1 MTFSLRVF
9 TCRISH
15 VRARL
20 LAVAAVICA
29 ALSIAGCE
37 RLSPTK
43 PLLTSIPEIQR
54 LSTTEAERGYPVR
67 IRGTATYYHESSS
80 SLVVQSGSQG
90 ILVETSRVQTE
101 ASRVQPPI
109 VTGREVEVVG
119 LTGPGESTTIVIG
132 TSVRELHPA
141 KDPAVARV
149 TVADLQSGR
158 FSYRWVEATGVVR
171 SAREEGD
178 RRLLLT
184 VATGDGVI
192 LVHVNNSGGPGV
204 GDGFVDARIR
214 ISGVAL
220 TTFDMRGKPVRL
232 QMLVP
237 GVANISVE
245 NPPAADPFSVP
256 VQSIDTVV
264 KSAERGR
271 LEHRVRLQGVI
282 AVRPD
287 GTTTLSD
294 GTGSLPVRL
303 EETTAELPDV
313 PVDVAAF
320 VDRTGPTVALQFAVF
335 RSIETASSIRRDPEA
350 AKGPAAGARPI
361 ETIDQIRRLP
371 PVEARRGF
379 PVRVR
384 GVVTYLMRHRNFIFV
399 QDATAGIF
407 VVNTGPVVEPG
418 QLVEL
423 RGESAAGSFA
433 PIIDKGFARV
443 VGQTNLPVPIRV
455 PIGELFSGRYDS
467 QYVEAEGTVQGVVAQ
482 GPDAA
487 LSLVSG
493 AYKFK
498 VVLPGLGMR
507 LPLHL
512 VDSRVR
518 VRGACGSIFNETRQ
532 LLSIQVLVPE
542 TSPVTVLASSP
553 APPQSLPVQPINTLL
568 QFKPEQPF
576 GHRVR
581 IKGVVTLRRPGGT
594 AFVSDATGGVAI
606 RAARDFPVSAG
617 DRVDVVGFPGKAD
630 YLAVLENA
638 VVQKRD
644 SGALPPATFI
654 TADEALTGNYN
665 AQLVKME
672 GHVLERITHST
683 KSVLTLQA
691 GQHTF
696 TAVLE
701 TGLNT
706 GSLATIRSGSLVLI
720 TGVCL
725 VTAEQ
730 SMTKD
735 SRVVIQDFRLAL
747 SRPED
752 VVVLSHASWW
762 SVQRMLWLLVVAL
775 LVVLTALVWALVLRR
790 RVHRQTVF
798 IRQQL
803 QTEGALREAAQ
814 AANSAKSE
822 FLANMSHE
830 IRTPMNGVIGMTALA
845 LGTELTPYQ
854 ADCLN
859 TVKGSAESL
868 LTILND
874 ILDFSKIESRKLELE
889 SIPFSVA
896 DMIADALKP
905 MTYRAGEK
913 ELEILVD
920 IAPDVPEGV
929 VGDPVRM
936 KQIIT
941 NLVGNAIKFTERGH
955 VMVAVREETRREG
968 CTRLRFSV
976 ADTGIGIPAEQQA
989 RVFEAFSQA
998 DGSTTRRFGGTGLGL
1013 AISSTLVRLMGGRI
1027 WVESTPGSGST
1038 FSFTVALDTAV
1049 LPVNPATDQ
1058 TRLAMVPVLIVD
1070 DNAVNRRILESQVAA
1085 WGMRPTT
1092 ADGGQQALDAL
1103 TAATRAGESF
1113 PLVLLDSHMPDLDGF
1128 AVAAAIA
1135 ERPELAGATI
1145 MMLSSSGFEG
1155 EGARCR
1161 SLGVAA
1167 HLTKP
1172 IRQSDLLE
1180 AICRTFNQETR
1191 QTMGHPERVVPA
1203 PAPLVRP
1210 LQVLV
1215 AEDNVVNQR
1224 VASGLLRKRGHEVTV
1239 VADGRAALA
1248 AIAATSFDVVLM
1260 DVQMPEMDGFE
1271 ATTAIRAEEAVTG
1284 EHLRIIAMTA
1294 HAMAGDRDR
1303 CLRVGMD
1310 GYVSKPLDP
1319 RLLYAVVEQEEITPA
1334 SGAPAFERA
1343 AALERLGG
1351 DSALLSEVIQLFLED
1366 CPIRVA
1372 AIRAAIDVRDADAI
1386 CNEAHALKGAASN
1399 LSAVSLF
1406 ETAEILEQLGRDHR
1420 FDAADAACRRLSD
1433 EAAHV
1438 LDTLRRSEAAA

>member
-1 MTFSLRVF
+1 MRLSLRVGI
-9 TCRISH
+9 CRIARA
-15 VRARL
+15 RARL
-20 LAVAAVICA
+20 LAVAAMVCAGA
-29 ALSIAGCE
+29 ALSLTACE
-37 RLSPTK
+37 RASRTK
-43 PLLTSIPEIQR
+43 PVLTSILEIQR
-54 LSTTEAERGYPVR
+54 LGPAEAERGYPVR

-80 SLVVQSGSQG
+80 SLVVQAGSQG
-90 ILVETSRVQTE
+90 ILVETSRVQT
-101 ASRVQPPI
+101 PI
-109 VTGREVEVVG
+109 AAGREIEVVG
-119 LTGPGESTTIVIG
+119 LTGPGESTPIVIG
-132 TSVRELHPA
+132 TSVTELQPA
-141 KDPAVARV
+141 RPPAPERV
-149 TVADLQSGR
+149 TAADLRSGE

-178 RRLLLT
+178 QRFLMT

-192 LVHVNNSGGPGV
+192 LVHVNNSAGPGV
-204 GDGFVDARIR
+204 GDGFIDAKTRVR
-214 ISGVAL
+214 GVAR

-237 GVANISVE
+237 GIAHITIVDA
-245 NPPAADPFSVP
+245 PAADPFSVP
-256 VQSIDTVV
+256 IQSIGAVV
-264 KSAERGR
+264 KGGAERGR
-271 LEHRVRLQGVI
+271 LEHRVRLQGAI
-282 AVRPD
+282 AARPD
-287 GTTTLSD
+287 GTTILTD
-294 GTGSLPVRL
+294 GTGSVHVRL
-303 EETTAELPDV
+303 EETTAELPTG
-313 PVDVAAF
+313 PVDVSAF
-320 VDRTGPTVALQFAVF
+320 VERTGQDVALDFAVF
-335 RSIETASSIRRDPEA
+335 RSIEAASTMRRDAEA
-350 AKGPAAGARPI
+350 AAEGPAAGARPI
-361 ETIDQIRRLP
+361 ETIAQVRRLP

-384 GVVTYLMRHRNFIFV
+384 GVVTYLMKHRNFTFV

-407 VVNTGPVVEPG
+407 VANIGPLVEAG
-418 QLVEL
+418 DLVEL
-423 RGESAAGSFA
+423 RGRSAAGSFA
-433 PIIDKGFARV
+433 PIIDKGIARV
-443 VGQTNLPVPIRV
+443 VGRAALPVPIRV

-467 QYVEAEGTVQGVVAQ
+467 QWVEAEGTVQGVVAQ

-493 AYKFK
+493 SYKFK
-498 VVLPGLGMR
+498 VLLPGLGAR

-518 VRGACGSIFNETRQ
+518 VLGACGSIFNESRQ
-532 LLSIQVLVPE
+532 LLSIQVLVPGMSRLTIVE
-542 TSPVTVLASSP
+542 PSP

-581 IKGVVTLRRPGGT
+581 IQGIVTLRRPGGT
-594 AFVSDATGGVAI
+594 VFVSDATGGVAI
-606 RAARDFPVSAG
+606 RAARDIPVSAG
-617 DRVDVVGFPGKAD
+617 DRVDVVGFPGQAD

-644 SGALPPATFI
+644 PGILPSATFI
-654 TADEALTGNYN
+654 TAEEALTGNFN

-672 GHVLERITHST
+672 GYVLERVTHST

-701 TGLNT
+701 TGLNA
-706 GSLATIRSGSLVLI
+706 GSFATIRSGSLVLI

-747 SRPED
+747 SRPQE
-752 VVVLSHASWW
+752 VVVLKNASWW
-762 SVQRMLWLLVVAL
+762 SVQRMLWLLMGAI
-775 LVVLTALVWALVLRR
+775 LVVLTALVWVLVLRR
-790 RVHRQTVF
+790 RVQRQTAF

-896 DMIADALKP
+896 DMISDALKP

-920 IAPDVPEGV
+920 IGPEVPEGV

-955 VMVAVREETRREG
+955 VMVAVREETRRDG

-976 ADTGIGIPAEQQA
+976 ADTGIGIPAEKQA
-989 RVFEAFSQA
+989 NVFEAFSQA

-1038 FSFTVALDTAV
+1038 FSFTVALDTA
-1049 LPVNPATDQ
+1049 PSPASVTTDQ
-1058 TRLAMVPVLIVD
+1058 ARLARVPVLIVD

-1113 PLVLLDSHMPDLDGF
+1113 PLVLLDSQMPDLDGF

-1135 ERPELAGATI
+1135 DRPELAGATI

-1180 AICRTFNQETR
+1180 AICRTFNRDTRET
-1191 QTMGHPERVVPA
+1191 MSHSERVVPA
-1203 PAPLVRP
+1203 PVPLVRP
-1210 LQVLV
+1210 LRVLV

-1224 VASGLLRKRGHEVTV
+1224 VASGLLRKRGHEAIV

-1248 AIAATSFDVVLM
+1248 AIAAATFDVVLM

-1271 ATTAIRAEEAVTG
+1271 ATTEIRAQEAVTG
-1284 EHLRIIAMTA
+1284 GHLRVIAMTA
-1294 HAMAGDRDR
+1294 HAMAGDRVR
-1303 CLRVGMD
+1303 CLRAGMD

-1319 RLLYAVVEQEEITPA
+1319 RLLYAVVEQEELTPSSEA
-1334 SGAPAFERA
+1334 VAPAFERA
-1343 AALERLGG
+1343 AALERMGG
-1351 DSALLSEVIQLFLED
+1351 DRALLSEVIQLFLED
-1366 CPIRVA
+1366 CPSRVA
-1372 AIRAAIDVRDADAI
+1372 AIRVAIDVRDADTL
-1386 CNEAHALKGAASN
+1386 CSEAHALKGAASN
-1399 LSAVSLF
+1399 LSAISLF

-1420 FDAADAACRRLSD
+1420 FDAADAACRRLAD

>member
-1 MTFSLRVF
+1 MTLSLRGG
-9 TCRISH
+9 TCRIAP

-20 LAVAAVICA
+20 FTAAAVVCAGLAVS
-29 ALSIAGCE
+29 LTGCE
-37 RLSPTK
+37 RASRAK
-43 PLLTSIPEIQR
+43 SVLTSISEIQR
-54 LSTTEAERGYPVR
+54 LPPADAERGYPVR
-67 IRGTATYYHESSS
+67 IRGTATYYHESSA
-80 SLVVQSGSQG
+80 SLVVQTGSQG
-90 ILVETSRVQTE
+90 ILVETSRVQT
-101 ASRVQPPI
+101 PI
-109 VTGREVEVVG
+109 AAGRDVEVVG
-119 LTGPGESTTIVIG
+119 LSGLGESTTIVVA
-132 TSVRELHPA
+132 TSVTELQPA
-141 KDPAVARV
+141 QGPTAERV
-149 TVADLQSGR
+149 TVDDLQSGKL
-158 FSYRWVEATGVVR
+158 SYRWVEATGVVR

-178 RRLLLT
+178 QRFLMT

-192 LVHVNNSGGPGV
+192 LVHVNNSAGPGV
-204 GDGFVDARIR
+204 GDGFIDAKTRV
-214 ISGVAL
+214 SGVAL

-237 GVANISVE
+237 GIANITIE
-245 NPPAADPFSVP
+245 DAPAADPFSVP
-256 VQSIDTVV
+256 IQSIGAVM
-264 KSAERGR
+264 KKAERGR

-282 AVRPD
+282 ATRPD
-287 GTTTLSD
+287 GTTSLTD
-294 GTGSLPVRL
+294 RTGSVLVRL
-303 EETTAELPDV
+303 EETTSELPGV
-313 PVDVAAF
+313 PVDVSAF
-320 VDRTGPTVALQFAVF
+320 VDRTGPTVALDSAVF
-335 RSIETASSIRRDPEA
+335 RSIEAASAIRRDA
-350 AKGPAAGARPI
+350 AAASEGPAAGARPI
-361 ETIDQIRRLP
+361 ETIAQVRHLP

-379 PVRVR
+379 PVHVR
-384 GVVTYLMRHRNFIFV
+384 GVVTYLMRHRNFTFV

-407 VVNTGPVVEPG
+407 VANIGPIVEPG
-418 QLVEL
+418 DLVEL
-423 RGESAAGSFA
+423 EGQSAAGSFA
-433 PIIDKGFARV
+433 PIIDKGVARV
-443 VGQTNLPVPIRV
+443 VGQTAFPVPIRV

-467 QYVEAEGTVQGVVAQ
+467 QWVEAEGTVQGVVAQ

-493 AYKFK
+493 SYRFK
-498 VVLPGLGMR
+498 AVLPGLGAR

-512 VDSRVR
+512 VDTRVR
-518 VRGACGSIFNETRQ
+518 VLGACGSIFNETRQ
-532 LLSIQVLVPE
+532 LLSIQVLVPGMSRLTIVE
-542 TSPVTVLASSP
+542 PSP
-553 APPQSLPVQPINTLL
+553 APRQSLPVQPINTLL

-581 IKGVVTLRRPGGT
+581 IQGIVTLRRPGGT
-594 AFVSDATGGVAI
+594 VFVSDATGGVAI
-606 RAARDFPVSAG
+606 RAAQDLAVSAG

-638 VVQKRD
+638 VVQKREP
-644 SGALPPATFI
+644 GALPPATFI
-654 TADEALTGNYN
+654 TAEEALRGNYN
-665 AQLVKME
+665 AQLVQME
-672 GHVLERITHST
+672 GYVLERVTHSS
-683 KSVLTLQA
+683 KSILTLQA
-691 GQHTF
+691 GQHIF

-701 TGLNT
+701 TALNA
-706 GSLATIRSGSLVLI
+706 GSLAAIRSGSLVLI

-725 VTAEQ
+725 VSAEP

-735 SRVVIQDFRLAL
+735 SRVLIQDFRLAL
-747 SRPED
+747 SRPQD
-752 VVVLSHASWW
+752 VVVLKNSSWW
-762 SVQRMLWLLVVAL
+762 SVQRVLWMLGGAILM
-775 LVVLTALVWALVLRR
+775 VLTALVWVIVLRR
-790 RVHRQTVF
+790 RVHRQTAF

-845 LGTELTPYQ
+845 LGTELTTYQ

-889 SIPFSVA
+889 SIPFSLA
-896 DMIADALKP
+896 DMISDALKP
-905 MTYRAGEK
+905 LAYRAGEK
-913 ELEILVD
+913 EIEILVD
-920 IAPDVPEGV
+920 IAPEVSEGV

-955 VMVAVREETRREG
+955 VMVAVREEARREG

-976 ADTGIGIPAEQQA
+976 SDTGIGIPAEKQA
-989 RVFEAFSQA
+989 KVFEAFSQA

-1038 FSFTVALDTAV
+1038 FSFTVALDTAPS
-1049 LPVNPATDQ
+1049 PVSVTPDQ
-1058 TRLAMVPVLIVD
+1058 TRLAKVTVLIVD
-1070 DNAVNRRILESQVAA
+1070 DNAVNRRILEGQVAT

-1092 ADGGQQALDAL
+1092 VDGGQQALDAL

-1113 PLVLLDSHMPDLDGF
+1113 QLVLLDSHMPDLDGF

-1135 ERPELAGATI
+1135 ERPELAGSTI

-1180 AICRTFNQETR
+1180 AICRTFNRDTR
-1191 QTMGHPERVVPA
+1191 ETMGHSDRVVPA
-1203 PAPLVRP
+1203 AVPPVRP

-1239 VADGRAALA
+1239 VGDGRAALA
-1248 AIAATSFDVVLM
+1248 AIAAATFDVVLM

-1271 ATTAIRAEEAVTG
+1271 ATSAIRAQEAVTG
-1284 EHLRIIAMTA
+1284 GHLRIIAMTA
-1294 HAMAGDRDR
+1294 HAMTGDRDR
-1303 CLRVGMD
+1303 CLRAGMD

-1319 RLLYAVVEQEEITPA
+1319 RLLCAVVEQEEIAPS

-1343 AALERLGG
+1343 SALERLGG
-1351 DSALLSEVIQLFLED
+1351 DPVLLSEIIQLFLED

-1372 AIRAAIDVRDADAI
+1372 AIRAAIDVRDADAL
-1386 CNEAHALKGAASN
+1386 CREAHALKGAAGN
-1399 LSAVSLF
+1399 LSALSLF

-1420 FDAADAACRRLSD
+1420 FDAADAACRRLAD